1 MDKRLIDAD
10 KLLTDLKDKKKS
22 LRESLNFAKREGE
35 TKWADELRE
44 QMQILTLII
53 DGIERGGYDTD
64 PIPLPT
70 IKPGD
75 KVQRKLLGIHLDIEY
90 AAEKERADKLQ
101 SELSEYTEAHWKAF
115 EQEKKL
121 REAIEAAITQL
132 NHAHDYEMDSR
143 LAERKLREVLA
154 SLYPKEEEAK

>member
-1 MDKRLIDAD
+1 MDKRLIDAE
-10 KLLTDLKDKKKS
+10 KLLTDLRDKKKS

-53 DGIERGGYDTD
+53 DGVERGGYDPD

-75 KVQRKLLGIHLDIEY
+75 TVRHEERGEGVVKEVYGDEIIADYGDVRIGCNKSKLEV
-90 AAEKERADKLQ
+90 
-101 SELSEYTEAHWKAF
+101 S
-115 EQEKKL
+115 
-121 REAIEAAITQL
+121 
-132 NHAHDYEMDSR
+132 HD
-143 LAERKLREVLA
+143 
-154 SLYPKEEEAK
+154 